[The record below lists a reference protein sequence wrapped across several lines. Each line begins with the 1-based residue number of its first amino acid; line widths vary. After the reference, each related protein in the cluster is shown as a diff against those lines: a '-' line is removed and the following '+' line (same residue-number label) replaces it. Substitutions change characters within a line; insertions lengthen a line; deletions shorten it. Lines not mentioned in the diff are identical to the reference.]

1 MRSGMSYI
9 KDTNDF
15 LLKLKKLKKVLDNT
29 ILVDVV
35 RLYPSIPQNEGLE
48 VLKKQFDNLYE
59 KSIPTDNLAKM
70 AEFVLKNNFEFDSNV
85 KHQMSGTA
93 TGTKISPPYGCIY
106 MDYMENQVMVVVV
119 ALKMRIWQTSNQQNN
134 YTNQLLENFEK

>member
-1 MRSGMSYI
+1 M
-9 KDTNDF
+9 
-15 LLKLKKLKKVLDNT
+15 KKVLDNT

-59 KSIPTDNLAKM
+59 KSIPTDNLVKM

-119 ALKMRIWQTSNQQNN
+119 ALKMRIWQTSN
-134 YTNQLLENFEK
+134 